1 MCAQG
6 RLGYGSAFRFSK
18 NYCILLSVKDP
29 IVQAGDPVLRGTAKA
44 VAKKDIGSA
53 KINKIIA
60 RMKKALA
67 AEDFGVAIAA
77 PQIGEPLRIFVV
89 AGKAF
94 ETKTKPPRQ
103 KVLGSAPP
111 QPDHFVEEVSSSQL
125 PDRVFIN
132 PEITRLSRKKYEMS
146 EGCLSV
152 RGKYGTVVRH
162 EKASI
167 KALDENGKTITY
179 HGSGLVGHIFQHE
192 CDHLEGI
199 LYTDKAVH
207 LEEDED
213 IQSARVKLKEKHG
226 V

>member
-18 NYCILLSVKDP
+18 NYCILLSGKDP
-29 IVQAGDPVLRGTAKA
+29 IVQAGDPELRGTAKA

-67 AEDFGVAIAA
+67 AEGFGVAVA
-77 PQIGEPLRIFVV
+77 PQKMSGPLSIFVV
-89 AGKAF
+89 SGKAF
-94 ETKTKPPRQ
+94 VPPRQ
-103 KVLGSAPP
+103 DGENGLVEAEPTRGPFR
-111 QPDHFVEEVSSSQL
+111 QPDEEV
-125 PDRVFIN
+125 PADRVFIN
-132 PEITRLSRKKYEMS
+132 PEITRMPRKKYEMS
-146 EGCLSV
+146 EGCLRV

-213 IQSARVKLKEKHG
+213 MQSARVKLKEKHG
-226 V
+226 

>member
-1 MCAQG
+1 M
-6 RLGYGSAFRFSK
+6 
-18 NYCILLSVKDP
+18 KDP

-53 KINKIIA
+53 KIAKVIT

-77 PQIGEPLRIFVV
+77 PQIGELLRIFVI

-94 ETKTKPPRQ
+94 APEIKEGEK
-103 KVLGSAPP
+103 APP
-111 QPDHFVEEVSSSQL
+111 PP

-132 PEITRLSRKKYEMS
+132 PEITRLSKKKKEMS

-167 KALDENGKTITY
+167 QALDENGKTITY
-179 HGSGLVGHIFQHE
+179 HGSALIGHIFQHE

-213 IQSARVKLKEKHG
+213 MQSARVKLKEKHG
-226 V
+226 I